1 MAEKHELALNDYLL
15 GMKYREIAEKYGVTI
30 DAVKQWKKR
39 HGWTRDAPVRSAKK
53 PVPNV
58 HKNKEGTN
66 RVQKQTEKLDPED
79 EELTEQEQ
87 LFCLYYVGSWNA
99 RQAALKAGYG
109 QKSNKQ
115 TANVMGCRLLK
126 RPRVIEEL
134 KRIKELLVQDV
145 YLEAKD
151 VLQMYI
157 KIAFA
162 DIGEMVQFYGHS
174 VNLSNSEDVDTSLI
188 QEVKKGKDGISIKLV
203 DKMKALEKLELY
215 FDLLPDNWRR
225 KVEAEKLELERRK
238 VEAAEKK
245 AGDGEDDEA
254 DDDSF
259 LKALEAKTAEVWP
272 SGS

>member
-15 GMKYREIAEKYGVTI
+15 GMAYKDIASKYGVSENT
-30 DAVKQWKKR
+30 VKSWRKR
-39 HGWTRDAPVRSAKK
+39 HNWSRDKVAKK
-53 PVPNV
+53 
-58 HKNKEGTN
+58 E
-66 RVQKQTEKLDPED
+66 QKRGAPFAPLKKQKGCTPKSRGEPEPE
-79 EELTEQEQ
+79 EELSEQEQ

-99 RQAALKAGYG
+99 KQAALKAGYG
-109 QKSNKQ
+109 LKGNKH

-162 DIGEMVQFYGHS
+162 DIGEMVRFNGSS
-174 VNLSNSEDVDTSLI
+174 VSLFNSNEVDTSLI
-188 QEVKKGKDGISIKLV
+188 QEVKEGKDGISIKLL

-238 VEAAEKK
+238 VELAEKN
-245 AGDGEDDEA
+245 AGDAGGPAEAPTFVDDLGSDDDGED
-254 DDDSF
+254 
-259 LKALEAKTAEVWP
+259 
-272 SGS
+272 